1 MFNKKIASSLLAI
14 MLVAAV
20 QQGASADEVKHYSIK
35 QSKPSVGTNMTK
47 EIVKAGTVPLNKT
60 YGELTTE
67 QKNSIKAE
75 YDNMPEGDEPPFP
88 VKGLNPIY
96 RAIGYAHENL
106 ELQYKGSLTLYVL
119 VDGEGNPK
127 SVDVMNSPN
136 EDISKAATF
145 ALMSQ
150 KYKPAVCSGQPCAM
164 KLPIHAELVGPEV
177 DTLSTFNA
185 PGVLVSPH

>member
-1 MFNKKIASSLLAI
+1 MLNKKIASSLLTI

-20 QQGASADEVKHYSIK
+20 QQGALADEVRHYGIK
-35 QSKPSVGTNMTK
+35 QTNPSVGTNMTK
-47 EIVKAGTVPLNKT
+47 EIVKAGTVPLNKP
-60 YGELTTE
+60 YNELTAD
-67 QKNSIKAE
+67 QKNTIKAE

-96 RAIGYAHENL
+96 RAIAHAHENL
-106 ELQYKGSLTLYVL
+106 ELAYKGSLTLYVL

-145 ALMSQ
+145 ALMNQ

-164 KLPIHAELVGPEV
+164 KLPIHAELVGPDV